1 MFMPNA
7 YRVKPTSSEARLEAL
22 IQERLQPGADRAAID
37 QRIWD
42 LFGEQWAVMFTDLS
56 GFSRQVASFGIIHF
70 LQVIYESLRELTPMI
85 ERHDGILLKVEADSM
100 MVIFRQ
106 PTSALAAAIEMMRR
120 LEAYN
125 VERSAEEQILLCVGL
140 GFGRVLRIGDDD
152 VFGPGKVEDGV
163 WEAVQKDPA
172 NVPIYDGAR
181 ERVLR
186 DERDGKVKGCDEPR
200 TEALLPQ
207 LVPRVDGL
215 DIFRRK
221 VAEDDGEGHF
231 FFKSEARTAGQGRPA
246 AGRAFRSVRRASSC
260 RR

>member
-125 VERSAEEQILLCVGL
+125 VERGADEQILLCVGL

-152 VFGPGKVEDGV
+152 VFGPEVNAASKLGEDIARAREILV
-163 WEAVQKDPA
+163 TESMRDAVAAAFPHVTFEAPSDAP
-172 NVPIYDGAR
+172 PGAR
-181 ERVLR
+181 AAY
-186 DERDGKVKGCDEPR
+186 R
-200 TEALLPQ
+200 T
-207 LVPRVDGL
+207 
-215 DIFRRK
+215 
-221 VAEDDGEGHF
+221 
-231 FFKSEARTAGQGRPA
+231 TY
-246 AGRAFRSVRRASSC
+246 
-260 RR
+260 

>member
-152 VFGPGKVEDGV
+152 VFGPEVNAASKLGEDIARAREILV
-163 WEAVQKDPA
+163 TESLRDAVATAFPRVTFEALSDAP
-172 NVPIYDGAR
+172 PGAR
-181 ERVLR
+181 
-186 DERDGKVKGCDEPR
+186 
-200 TEALLPQ
+200 A
-207 LVPRVDGL
+207 
-215 DIFRRK
+215 
-221 VAEDDGEGHF
+221 
-231 FFKSEARTAGQGRPA
+231 
-246 AGRAFRSVRRASSC
+246 AFRTVY
-260 RR
+260 

>member
-70 LQVIYESLRELTPMI
+70 LQVIYESLRELTPTI

-125 VERSAEEQILLCVGL
+125 VERGAEERILLCVGL

-152 VFGPGKVEDGV
+152 VFGPEVNAASKLGEDIARAREILV
-163 WEAVQKDPA
+163 TESMRDAVATAFPHVKFEALADAP
-172 NVPIYDGAR
+172 PGAR
-181 ERVLR
+181 AAY
-186 DERDGKVKGCDEPR
+186 R
-200 TEALLPQ
+200 T
-207 LVPRVDGL
+207 
-215 DIFRRK
+215 
-221 VAEDDGEGHF
+221 
-231 FFKSEARTAGQGRPA
+231 TY
-246 AGRAFRSVRRASSC
+246 
-260 RR
+260 

>member
-125 VERSAEEQILLCVGL
+125 VERGADEQILLCVGL

-152 VFGPGKVEDGV
+152 VFGPEVNAASKLGEDIARAREILV
-163 WEAVQKDPA
+163 TESMRDAVAAAFPHVTFEALSDAP
-172 NVPIYDGAR
+172 PGAR
-181 ERVLR
+181 AAY
-186 DERDGKVKGCDEPR
+186 R
-200 TEALLPQ
+200 T
-207 LVPRVDGL
+207 
-215 DIFRRK
+215 
-221 VAEDDGEGHF
+221 
-231 FFKSEARTAGQGRPA
+231 TY
-246 AGRAFRSVRRASSC
+246 
-260 RR
+260 